1 MMRSG
6 HIENLANLAVKPA
19 GIAAGASPGASEFAQ
34 RLRET
39 HVAGQD
45 LRATIPKPANLRG
58 TILAEGAYMARSGR
72 ILVVD
77 DEANART
84 ALAELLRDEGLGVE
98 TAADAFK
105 ALGKFESFTPQVVIT
120 DLKMPGMD
128 GIELVRKL
136 RSTDDA
142 PAVIVMTAFGA
153 VESAIEALRAGAE
166 EYLTKPLNF
175 DELLIVL
182 DKVLANVEL
191 RRETVL
197 LRRRVRERVAPGNM
211 VGSSPPMQRV
221 FEIVDQVAPSRATVL
236 ITGESGTGKELVA
249 NAIHQRSPRANG
261 PFIKLHCAALA
272 ESLLES
278 ELFGHEK
285 GSFTG
290 AMARKDGRFSLADGG
305 TLFLDEIGEISPSLQ
320 VKLLRFLQEHEFER
334 VGGTQ
339 TIRVDV
345 RVIAATNRD
354 LREEVARG
362 RFREDLFYRLNVVN
376 IETPPLR
383 SRRSDI
389 PAIAKFFLDRYAKD
403 NGKLL
408 EALSPQALELLAA
421 YDWPGNVRELEN
433 AIERAVVLA
442 NGTELDVRHLPP
454 SVRPVAV
461 TGIPAIPGSTMAEL
475 ERYAIIETLKA
486 AGGSTSKAAE
496 MLGISARTIQYRL
509 HEYQAAPRSDVDV
522 VQGKAPDIV
531 ADSNDKNGNT

>member
-1 MMRSG
+1 
-6 HIENLANLAVKPA
+6 
-19 GIAAGASPGASEFAQ
+19 
-34 RLRET
+34 
-39 HVAGQD
+39 
-45 LRATIPKPANLRG
+45 
-58 TILAEGAYMARSGR
+58 MARSGR

-84 ALAELLRDEGLGVE
+84 ALAELLREEGLGVE

-105 ALGKFESFTPQVVIT
+105 ALGKFESFAPQVVIT

-136 RSTDDA
+136 RATEDP

-153 VESAIEALRAGAE
+153 VDSAIEALRAGAE

-175 DELLIVL
+175 DELLIVV
-182 DKVLANVEL
+182 DKVLANVAL
-191 RRETVL
+191 RRETAQ
-197 LRRRVRERVAPGNM
+197 LRKRVRERVAPDNM

-249 NAIHQRSPRANG
+249 NAIHQRSPRASG

-278 ELFGHEK
+278 ELFGHDK

-290 AMARKDGRFSLADGG
+290 ATTRKDGRFSLADGG
-305 TLFLDEIGEISPSLQ
+305 TLFLDEIGEISPALQ

-334 VGGTQ
+334 VGGTE
-339 TIRVDV
+339 TIRVNV

-354 LREEVARG
+354 LKDEVAHG

-383 SRRSDI
+383 ERRSDI
-389 PAIAKFFLDRYAKD
+389 PAIAKFFLDRFARD

-408 EALSPQALELLAA
+408 EALSPQALELLVA

-442 NGTELDVRHLPP
+442 NGTELDTRHLPP
-454 SVRPVAV
+454 SIRPVGS
-461 TGIPAIPGSTMAEL
+461 TGAPPIPGSTMVEL

-509 HEYQAAPRSDVDV
+509 HEYQAAPRSDVEV
-522 VQGKAPDIV
+522 VAVKATGLGGHKNGKA
-531 ADSNDKNGNT
+531 